1 MSVSQFSSLCCPEQA
16 VTSLCATEKN
26 KMTRNSRLWP
36 QRSARLENIES
47 LWLDNGKEKPC
58 HYHLLITSQLPLWG
72 MLIREKVTFL

>member
-1 MSVSQFSSLCCPEQA
+1 
-16 VTSLCATEKN
+16 
-26 KMTRNSRLWP
+26 MTRNSRLWP